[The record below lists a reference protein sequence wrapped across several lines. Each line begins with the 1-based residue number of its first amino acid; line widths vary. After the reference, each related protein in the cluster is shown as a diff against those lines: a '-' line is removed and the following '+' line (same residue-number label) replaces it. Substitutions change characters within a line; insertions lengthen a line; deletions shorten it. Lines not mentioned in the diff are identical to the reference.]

1 MKRWLMKQFGIIK
14 KRNLAELEIINRL
27 DEMSL
32 SDQDKDSII
41 NIVKEALDKQFK

>member
-1 MKRWLMKQFGIIK
+1 MKRWLMKQLGIIK
-14 KRNLAELEIINRL
+14 KRNIAELEIITRL
-27 DEMSL
+27 DETTI